1 MIHYRPAGATGSSGP
16 PGMDIWRLMIWF
28 IKDQQLIVLFCFLFF
43 LLVFLVFFS
52 RTAAKK
58 VLPVLLDLLDRL
70 ELLDLPVR
78 LGLQG
83 FVLVSI

>member
-16 PGMDIWRLMIWF
+16 PGMDIWRLMICF
-28 IKDQQLIVLFCFLFF
+28 IKDQQLIVLFCLFF
-43 LLVFLVFFS
+43 LLVFLGFFS
-52 RTAAKK
+52 RTVAKK
-58 VLPVLLDLLDRL
+58 VLPVLLDHLDRL
-70 ELLDLPVR
+70 ELQDLPVR